1 MGDNEL
7 GAFLRSC
14 RDALSPAQVGLP
26 EGPRR
31 RAPGLRRAEVATLAG
46 VSVEYLTRLEQGRDR
61 HPSSEVLSALA
72 GALLL
77 SADAYVHL
85 HRIAKSV
92 GGRECQG
99 AEPPRRTVR
108 PTVRALIERL
118 EPSPAVVL
126 NRLDDLLV
134 HTEGFARLT
143 APSGLLDG
151 PEPNLTRFVFT
162 DPRSR
167 TALPDWD
174 RVADAQTAR
183 LRSQSAWGDGHM
195 LPLVEG
201 LAEIPE
207 FAARWRNAASLPPR
221 RGVHRWRHP
230 EAGELRLAFEC
241 LDLPDYDGQY
251 LLVYLPDDAATGA
264 AMDRLTGRRPGALR
278 AVAD

>member
-7 GAFLRSC
+7 GTFLRSC
-14 RDALSPAQVGLP
+14 RDALAPAQVGLP

-61 HPSSEVLSALA
+61 HPSTEVLSALA
-72 GALLL
+72 EALMLTP
-77 SADAYVHL
+77 DAYVHL
-85 HRIAKSV
+85 HRLAKSI

-99 AEPPRRTVR
+99 GEPPRRTVR
-108 PTVRALIERL
+108 PTVRALVERL
-118 EPSPAVVL
+118 EPSPAAVF
-126 NRLDDLLV
+126 NRLDDVLV
-134 HTEGFARLT
+134 HTDGFARLVE
-143 APSGLLDG
+143 PSGLLDG

-162 DPRSR
+162 DSRARS
-167 TALPDWD
+167 ALPDWEL
-174 RVADAQTAR
+174 VADAQTAR

-195 LPLVEG
+195 FPMVEK
-201 LAEIPE
+201 LSEIPE

-221 RGVHRWRHP
+221 RGVHRWVHP

-251 LLVYLPDDAATGA
+251 LLAYLPEDAATA
-264 AMDRLTGRRPGALR
+264 AALDRLTGLRPGALR
-278 AVAD
+278 AVGD